1 MSRFQVMLKSLSKR
15 FSKEKAS
22 VVELT
27 CFDVP
32 DPAEGAQILRE
43 CSVRMAG
50 KTRHARFF
58 RARVD
63 GGGRAEKWAVHE
75 VWMRGE
81 RKQI

>member
-1 MSRFQVMLKSLSKR
+1 MSCFQVMLKSLSKWV
-15 FSKEKAS
+15 SKEKSAG
-22 VVELT
+22 ELS
-27 CFDVP
+27 CFDVT

-43 CSVRMAG
+43 CSVRMAD
-50 KTRHARFF
+50 KIRHARFF

-63 GGGRAEKWAVHE
+63 GGGKAEKWAVHE